1 MSGQSLHQRQEQRQE
16 QIMAPQQ
23 IQSLEFLILQSAEL
37 QTKINKEI
45 EENPVLELE
54 TPRQDSQESPP
65 ETTDDRIPE
74 GEPEKDAP
82 VSENESSADEGD
94 KIFDEVGYSPKTERT
109 EGSDD
114 EVNRMDELVEWSGL
128 YENSSNVPTSGINP
142 DYEEKRRHF
151 MDSITR
157 EPSLQEQ
164 LLEQLHLSN
173 FAPEKMKLAELVIGS
188 IDDQG
193 YIRSH
198 PADLATAASVSIKEV
213 EEMIRAIQQFD
224 PPGIGA
230 RDLKECLLLQLE
242 ALGKSNSKVAY
253 LVKHHLDDLA
263 KNRLPHISKKMN
275 LSLVELQG
283 VIDEVRK
290 LNPNPGLSLV
300 PDNPIFVAPEVF
312 VERKGDAFVVMTN
325 KDSLP
330 RLRVSKTYLK
340 MLDDPNISCEA
351 KTYIK
356 EKIIR
361 AKNVMRSLVQREST
375 IKRIADVI
383 VDEQYEFFLK
393 GIEFLKPQTMQKVA
407 DKLGLHETTI
417 SRATTNKFMQ
427 TPHGLFEFKFF
438 FSGGYQANNGEEMS
452 SKSVMEKIREMIL
465 AEDSESPLSDQ
476 MITDELGKQ
485 GLNVA
490 RRTVAKYREELG
502 IISSHLRKQHL

>member
-1 MSGQSLHQRQEQRQE
+1 
-16 QIMAPQQ
+16 
-23 IQSLEFLILQSAEL
+23 
-37 QTKINKEI
+37 
-45 EENPVLELE
+45 
-54 TPRQDSQESPP
+54 
-65 ETTDDRIPE
+65 
-74 GEPEKDAP
+74 
-82 VSENESSADEGD
+82 
-94 KIFDEVGYSPKTERT
+94 
-109 EGSDD
+109 
-114 EVNRMDELVEWSGL
+114 
-128 YENSSNVPTSGINP
+128 
-142 DYEEKRRHF
+142 
-151 MDSITR
+151 
-157 EPSLQEQ
+157 
-164 LLEQLHLSN
+164 
-173 FAPEKMKLAELVIGS
+173 
-188 IDDQG
+188 
-193 YIRSH
+193 
-198 PADLATAASVSIKEV
+198 V